1 MLVAFLSNS
10 LRFTQSTVLQVLMYG
25 EALHDYEVSLSEGV
39 YTVAVG
45 IMADDPKQVI
55 FKFAR
60 VLWFEF

>member
-1 MLVAFLSNS
+1 
-10 LRFTQSTVLQVLMYG
+10 MYG

-45 IMADDPKQVI
+45 VMADDPKQVI

-60 VLWFEF
+60 VLWFEFCCILQLEEDYKHTVTSTR